1 MTGDQNLYLPVANRG
16 AIAYRVS
23 MSASYRPCA
32 SCARHVLASSSE
44 CPFCNCTL
52 TPVDLPAP
60 APGGLRL
67 SRSAAVAIGAAL
79 LASGIAVDGCGWEAR
94 PVYGG
99 PPPDWATDAGD
110 AGDASDAPSDNAAP
124 PADR

>member
-1 MTGDQNLYLPVANRG
+1 
-16 AIAYRVS
+16 
-23 MSASYRPCA
+23 
-32 SCARHVLASSSE
+32 
-44 CPFCNCTL
+44 
-52 TPVDLPAP
+52 
-60 APGGLRL
+60 
-67 SRSAAVAIGAAL
+67 VAIGAAL

-99 PPPDWATDAGD
+99 PPTEWPTDAGD